1 LLDNIKVF
9 LNNFKEPHF
18 ANAADHFKE
27 DPKVAFVAVDCTKS
41 NPICEQHGVKGFPT
55 IIYFSFGKN
64 SKPYEGGRELK
75 DFIKFM
81 SNPNDPN
88 ALKFDARED
97 WLDIS
102 GNQHI
107 GFLDDT
113 TFDNFIAEKKKVL
126 VMFYA

>member
-1 LLDNIKVF
+1 
-9 LNNFKEPHF
+9 
-18 ANAADHFKE
+18 
-27 DPKVAFVAVDCTKS
+27 
-41 NPICEQHGVKGFPT
+41 
-55 IIYFSFGKN
+55 
-64 SKPYEGGRELK
+64 
-75 DFIKFM
+75 M

-97 WLDIS
+97 WLDIP

-126 VMFYA
+126 IMFYA